1 MQQPMCYFGQEAS
14 QYGEVP
20 MPTPLRNQ
28 EELVALLKRERL
40 AAGWSQQQLASRL
53 GVGQSVVGNWEAG
66 ANRIPVDRLFDLA
79 ALFGLELVARSRGE
93 TSAGEVAVL
102 LSGLRPAELQ
112 QLAAVAVLLRDGDP
126 TIRALAQRLLGAL
139 VMPAM
144 QAG

>member
-1 MQQPMCYFGQEAS
+1 MCYISQQAS

-20 MPTPLRNQ
+20 VPTQLRNQ
-28 EELVALLKRERL
+28 DDLVALLKRERL

-66 ANRIPVDRLFDLA
+66 ANRIPVDRLLDLL
-79 ALFGLELVARSRGE
+79 ALFGLELVARPRGE
-93 TSAGEVAVL
+93 TSASEVATL

-126 TIRALAQRLLGAL
+126 AIRSMAQRLLGAL
-139 VMPAM
+139 VAPAL